1 MKILLIGNYAADR
14 QQSMLR
20 YAAVLSEGL
29 RDAGHDVRLYAPRAR
44 LNPGER
50 PAQSLWKWL
59 GYADKFVLARADIA
73 ALERWADVV
82 HVCDHSNAP
91 YVPKRPLRPW
101 VVTCHDLLAVR
112 GALGEDTDC
121 PASRTGRVLQRWILS
136 GLRRADRL
144 VAVSA
149 ATLADV
155 RRLVDTTAS
164 RSRVVPPPLNY
175 PYRRLDDA
183 TLRVRLAA
191 IPGLRTPYVLLVGS
205 DQRRKNRAAAVETL
219 GRIRDRWPG
228 IFVFAGEPLG
238 NDLRARAAALG
249 VGERML
255 DVPSPS
261 GETLEALYNGALAL
275 LFPSRFEGF
284 GWPPLEA
291 QACGCPVVCSD
302 APPMPEVTGGAARI
316 CSLERESEF
325 ADALLELA
333 ADRVERDRWIAL
345 GEANVRR
352 YDVPSFTA
360 GMLATYAGAL
370 DGPSVAAAPHPD
382 RPGLYGVP
390 VSTRSHRS
398 TSASAEKRD
407 A

>member
-1 MKILLIGNYAADR
+1 MKILLIGNYAPDG

-29 RDAGHDVRLYAPRAR
+29 QMAGHDVRLYAPRPR

-50 PAQSLWKWL
+50 PARSIWKWL

-73 ALERWADVV
+73 ALERWADIV

-91 YVPKRPLRPW
+91 YVPERPARPW

-121 PASRTGRVLQRWILS
+121 PASPTGRMLQRWILS
-136 GLRRADRL
+136 GLRRAHSL
-144 VAVSA
+144 VADSG

-155 RRLVDTTAS
+155 HRLVDANGS
-164 RSRVVPPPLNY
+164 RSRVVPPPLNH
-175 PYRRLDDA
+175 PYRRLDDQ
-183 TLRVRLAA
+183 TLLGRLAA
-191 IPGLRTPYVLLVGS
+191 IPGLRSPYVLLVGS

-238 NDLRARAAALG
+238 NDLRARAASLG
-249 VGERML
+249 VADRLL
-255 DVPSPS
+255 DVPGPS

-325 ADALLELA
+325 ADALLDLA
-333 ADRVERDRWIAL
+333 ADPVERDRWIAL
-345 GEANVRR
+345 GHANVRR

-360 GMLATYAGAL
+360 RILATYASALGAS
-370 DGPSVAAAPHPD
+370 DVAAASPS
-382 RPGLYGVP
+382 PGPEPYGVP

-398 TSASAEKRD
+398 TSAPAEKRD